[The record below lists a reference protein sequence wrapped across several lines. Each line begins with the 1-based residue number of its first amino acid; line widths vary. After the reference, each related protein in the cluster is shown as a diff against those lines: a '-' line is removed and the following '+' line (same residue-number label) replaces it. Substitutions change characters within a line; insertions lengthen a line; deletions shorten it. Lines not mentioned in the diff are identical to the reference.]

1 MRILGFLR
9 IAFGASRSDKVRR
22 LINAVFELLVIIAEF
37 TETDLDDRVIE
48 FLRAM
53 DVDDHTIDQVL
64 DAGGAEI

>member
-9 IAFGASRSDKVRR
+9 IAFGAVRSDRTRR
-22 LINAVFELLVIIAEF
+22 LVNAVFQLLAVIAEF
-37 TETDLDDRVIE
+37 TETDLDDQVIE

-53 DVDDHTIDQVL
+53 DVDDQTINQVL

>member
-9 IAFGASRSDKVRR
+9 IAFGAAQSDRTRR
-22 LINAVFELLVIIAEF
+22 LVNAVFQLLSVIAEF
-37 TETDLDDRVIE
+37 TETDLDDQVIE

-53 DVDDHTIDQVL
+53 DVDDQTINQVL

>member
-9 IAFGASRSDKVRR
+9 IAFGAVANDRTYR
-22 LINAVFELLVIIAEF
+22 LINAVFEVLAVLAEH

-48 FLRAM
+48 YLRAM
-53 DVDDHTIDQVL
+53 DIDDHTIQHVL

>member
-9 IAFGASRSDKVRR
+9 IAFGADRSDRTRR
-22 LINAVFELLVIIAEF
+22 LVNAVFQLLAVIAEF

-53 DVDDHTIDQVL
+53 DVDDQTINQVL
-64 DAGGAEI
+64 DAGGAEV

>member
-9 IAFGASRSDKVRR
+9 IAFGATRSDRMCR
-22 LINAVFELLVIIAEF
+22 LVNAVFQLLSIIAEL

-48 FLRAM
+48 YLRAM
-53 DVDDHTIDQVL
+53 DVDDRTIDQVL

>member
-1 MRILGFLR
+1 MRVLGFLR
-9 IAFGASRSDKVRR
+9 IAFGAVKSQRTRR
-22 LINAVFELLVIIAEF
+22 LINVVFQLLAVIAEL

-64 DAGGAEI
+64 DAGGAEL